1 MQLWFK
7 HDILCAKKENL
18 QKSQLCQFF
27 YVTAS

>member
-7 HDILCAKKENL
+7 HDILCAKENL